1 MIIVGELINA
11 SRKAVGEAIKQND
24 AAFIQKLAIDQT
36 EAGATY
42 IDVNAGIFV
51 GKEGDCME
59 WLIKNI
65 KEVTKL
71 PCSIDSPDPKVIER
85 GIKLNGEE
93 AMVNS
98 ISLEKKRLDTILPLI
113 AGTSLKVVAL
123 CMNDQ
128 KMPETKED
136 RLKIADILIN
146 RLIQNNVKLENIY
159 VDPLVQPISTNNTF
173 GMGFIDTVETI
184 MEKYKGIHTICGLSN
199 ISFGLPERKFLNRNF
214 AVMAIAKGL
223 DSLLIDPLDRKMMSS
238 ICAAETLAGRDSF
251 NVKYLKAYR
260 KKKLEV

>member
-11 SRKAVGEAIKQND
+11 SRKAVGEAIKQED
-24 AAFIQKLAIDQT
+24 HAFIQQLARDQT
-36 EAGATY
+36 EAGASY

-51 GKEGDCME
+51 GKEGHYME

-65 KEVTKL
+65 KEVTNL
-71 PCSIDSPDPKVIER
+71 PCSIDSPDPKVIEQ
-85 GIKLNGEE
+85 GLKLNGDNV
-93 AMVNS
+93 MVNS
-98 ISLEKKRLDTILPLI
+98 ISMEKDRLDAILPLI
-113 AGTSLKVVAL
+113 AGTPFKIVAL
-123 CMNDQ
+123 CMNDE
-128 KMPETKED
+128 KMPETMDE
-136 RLKIADILIN
+136 RLKIADVLIN

-159 VDPLVQPISTNNTF
+159 VDPLVQPISTDKTF
-173 GMGFIDTVETI
+173 GMGFVDTVEHI
-184 MEKYKGIHTICGLSN
+184 MKNYTGIHTICGLSN

-238 ICAAETLAGRDSF
+238 ICAAETLVGRDDF

-260 KKKLEV
+260 KKRLEV